1 MVANAL
7 LDVMKK
13 FLDGHTPPLDFSFDF
28 PLLLREVDR
37 QLLEENPEL
46 SDLLNDD
53 LPEVCAWFEPN
64 PSARTVDCLDEES
77 FRKKVNAVYKKAQ
90 KLTKTA

>member
-1 MVANAL
+1 MVAHTL
-7 LDVMKK
+7 LDAMKQ
-13 FLDGHTPPLDFSFDF
+13 FLDGQTQPLDFSFDF
-28 PLLLREVDR
+28 PLLLRETDQ
-37 QLLEENPEL
+37 QLQRENPAL

-53 LPEVCAWFEPN
+53 LPEICSWYEPN

-77 FRKKVNAVYKKAQ
+77 FRKKVAAIYKKAQ